1 MSVSLKHVSTEN
13 LIRLAEYLVA
23 QDFDEGLDVLL
34 DEVLIV
40 LLYRLPLVAYH
51 RQVHEIE
58 AKRRVPA

>member
-1 MSVSLKHVSTEN
+1 MSVSLRHISTEK
-13 LIRLAEYLVA
+13 LIRLAEYLVE
-23 QDFDEGLDVLL
+23 QDYDEGLDVLL

-58 AKRRVPA
+58 AKRKLHA

>member
-1 MSVSLKHVSTEN
+1 VSVSLKYISTEK
-13 LIRLAEYLVA
+13 LIGLSEYLVE
-23 QDFDEGLDVLL
+23 QDYDEGLDVLL

-58 AKRRVPA
+58 AKRKLHT

>member
-1 MSVSLKHVSTEN
+1 MSVSLKYISTEK
-13 LIRLAEYLVA
+13 LIGLSEYLVE
-23 QDFDEGLDVLL
+23 QDYDEGLDVLL

-58 AKRRVPA
+58 GRRKVPA